1 MKNFFKI
8 LLFALILCFATSNKD
23 IRAEDKITI
32 INDITVK
39 NNQRIDQETIISYL
53 NLEKGDTVNYQI
65 LNKKLK
71 ELYKLGL
78 FADIKF
84 RVKNNNLIVTVK
96 ENPMLNNITF
106 SGNKRIK
113 DKEIENEI
121 SIKPRNVF
129 RQEDLNK
136 TLEVIREI
144 YKRSGYFSA
153 KFKTDIAKLSQ
164 NRVDVDIKINEGTK
178 TKIKGIKF
186 VGNEKFSDT
195 RLKGVISTKESK
207 LWRFFSAGDIYDPD
221 RINYDKDLLRRYY
234 LKEGYADFNIKS
246 AFAELTKDKKGF
258 FITYSIEEGKRYKF
272 GNVKIS
278 IKGNKKVYD
287 IEEIKKIT
295 DPLIDANYDIDK
307 LDNAIK
313 DIKIYGGNLGFAFM
327 VVRPNLKK
335 NATNRKIDI
344 TINISESKK
353 VYVNR
358 INIQGNT
365 RTQDRVIRREF
376 RFNEGDSFTNEKLDR
391 SRQRVLNTGFFEK
404 VDIEKKVSNQKD
416 RTDINVILSEKQ
428 TGQFSVGGGFSSSNG
443 ALANIGISEGN
454 FLGKGQDVKLKFT
467 LSERADEID
476 ASFTEPYLFEKNM
489 AAGIDL
495 FKTKTTYAD
504 ESSYDNDSVGAA
516 LRLGYMITERTRHA
530 WNYTF
535 DKETI
540 EGVKTG
546 ASEFITN
553 QKGDYT
559 TSVLGHVVSYYGIND
574 RLNPTSGTQWKI
586 SNRLAGLGGNVSY
599 FKSKFNYT
607 WYHKITDGYVWIND
621 FKAGYV
627 FGFNDDDVNLKDR
640 FFLGAD
646 SFPGFEPSGIGP
658 RDTTSTNKDALGGNL
673 MYTATAEL
681 KVPIPGISPQLG
693 ISGAFFTTVGAVTEI
708 DENGRDKIKD
718 DSSPRVSSGFGV
730 EWKSPF
736 GPVRLDFAYAVKKED
751 YDRTQF
757 FKFNFGARF

>member
-1 MKNFFKI
+1 MFKI
-8 LLFALILCFATSNKD
+8 LLFALILCFAMSNKY
-23 IRAEDKITI
+23 ISAEDKRTI
-32 INDITVK
+32 INNITVK
-39 NNQRIDQETIISYL
+39 NNQRIDTETIISYL
-53 NLEKGDTVNYQI
+53 NLEKGDQVNYQI

-96 ENPMLNNITF
+96 ENPMLNSITF
-106 SGNKRIK
+106 TGNKRIK
-113 DKEIENEI
+113 DDIIQSEI

-129 RQEDLNK
+129 KQEDLNQ
-136 TLEVIREI
+136 TLDVIREI

-153 KFKTDIAKLSQ
+153 KFKTDISKLSQ
-164 NRVDVDIKINEGTK
+164 NRVDVDIRINEGTK

-186 VGNEKFSDT
+186 IGNEKFSDT
-195 RLKGVISTKESK
+195 RLKGVITTKESK
-207 LWRFFSAGDIYDPD
+207 LWRFFSAGDVYDPD

-272 GNVKIS
+272 GDVKIS
-278 IKGNKKVYD
+278 IRGDKKVYD
-287 IEEIKKIT
+287 INEIKKIT
-295 DPLIDANYDIDK
+295 DPLIDSNYDIER
-307 LDNAIK
+307 LDNAIQ
-313 DIKIYGGNLGFAFM
+313 DIKVYGGNLGFAFM
-327 VVRPNLKK
+327 VVRPGLKK
-335 NATNRKIDI
+335 NKTDRKIDI
-344 TINISESKK
+344 TINISESNK

-358 INIQGNT
+358 INIKGNT

-404 VDIEKKVSNQKD
+404 VDIEKKASNQKD
-416 RTDINVILSEKQ
+416 RTDLNVLVSEKQ
-428 TGQFSVGGGFSSSNG
+428 TGQFSIGGGFSSSNG
-443 ALANIGISEGN
+443 ALANVGIAEQN
-454 FLGKGQDVKLKFT
+454 FLGKGQDVRLKFT
-467 LSERADEID
+467 LSERTNEID

-489 AAGIDL
+489 AAGFDL
-495 FKTKTTYAD
+495 FKNKTTYAD
-504 ESSYDNDSVGAA
+504 ESSYDNDSVGTAF
-516 LRLGYMITERTRHA
+516 RLGYMITERTRHA

-535 DKETI
+535 KKESI

-559 TSVLGHVVSYYGIND
+559 TSVAGHTLSFFGIND
-574 RLNPTSGTQWKI
+574 RLNPTGGSQWKL

-607 WYHKITDGYVWIND
+607 WYYQIGEGYIWVTD
-621 FKAGYV
+621 FKGGYV

-640 FFLGAD
+640 FFLGGD
-646 SFPGFEPSGIGP
+646 SFPGFEPAGVGP
-658 RDTTSTNKDALGGNL
+658 RDTSSANKDSLGGNL
-673 MYTATAEL
+673 MYTGTAEL
-681 KVPIPGISPQLG
+681 KVPIPGVSPQLG
-693 ISGAFFTTVGAVTEI
+693 ISGAFFTTVGAATEI
-708 DENGRDKIKD
+708 DENKRDKIKD
-718 DSSPRVSSGFGV
+718 ESTPRVTAGFGV

-736 GPVRLDFAYAVKKED
+736 GPVRLDFAHAVKKEEF
-751 YDRTQF
+751 DRTQF